1 MCHASVTSIN
11 RQAGWRTFLG
21 LTKWKEFFFLC
32 QNYLMRSDVWEPSIS
47 EVWWWSDE
55 KSKGAAAWPFTMEQK
70 SSNGRTWYIS
80 HPFSSRLVRFYL
92 QLSLFIAVDIM
103 RSIDTG
109 HSHCQ
114 TLSGL
119 ERTLGPVWQ
128 PMPHRHYTHT
138 HTHKSE
144 TRMKEKL
151 AFHDH
156 RIPYS

>member
-1 MCHASVTSIN
+1 
-11 RQAGWRTFLG
+11 
-21 LTKWKEFFFLC
+21 
-32 QNYLMRSDVWEPSIS
+32 
-47 EVWWWSDE
+47 
-55 KSKGAAAWPFTMEQK
+55 MEQK

-128 PMPHRHYTHT
+128 PMPHRH
-138 HTHKSE
+138 
-144 TRMKEKL
+144 L
-151 AFHDH
+151 
-156 RIPYS
+156 